1 MSSNLVDSLFEEP
14 NEHLLEILL
23 SEFTSLKKF
32 GDHVKVLSYYHVKR
46 CEQENCSQFLFAI
59 NLHYVYTEHVIQEKK
74 MSRNYVTILL
84 YVKNNLLHLNFWFID
99 LLVVDQPEIIVPN
112 TETVSIDSRPK
123 QTKKYITTRM
133 NSAIRAANKI
143 KNKYKKLKRTI
154 GKRNGDCSNKSS
166 TDWLKAAGYL
176 DTKDQD
182 AICYIYV
189 LPKKN
194 RWK

>member
-1 MSSNLVDSLFEEP
+1 M
-14 NEHLLEILL
+14 
-23 SEFTSLKKF
+23 
-32 GDHVKVLSYYHVKR
+32 
-46 CEQENCSQFLFAI
+46 
-59 NLHYVYTEHVIQEKK
+59 
-74 MSRNYVTILL
+74 
-84 YVKNNLLHLNFWFID
+84 NN
-99 LLVVDQPEIIVPN
+99 
-112 TETVSIDSRPK
+112 
-123 QTKKYITTRM
+123 
-133 NSAIRAANKI
+133 AIRAANKI

-194 RWK
+194 R